1 MTKIRSRALGAA
13 IAAGALVAVP
23 AVASAH
29 HPADPVAKVAFHT
42 DRADA
47 ALDRA
52 AELFAAD
59 RERGALGALSRSRH
73 ALHHAVKVTVR
84 IVHRADTDEERGVA
98 ATAVIDVATQ
108 MDENIPALVGL
119 IEVADKPRADLR
131 LAKAALAD
139 AKGREKAIEVL
150 KELVEEGLPAEAQT
164 AVAEAIAALSTDRS
178 AEIAKATETLAD
190 PEVSA
195 AVGKRVRLAIDVSL
209 RGQERAEAILKELI
223 EQLPDAARDGLQ
235 RALDAVCA
243 ERERSA
249 EGLDEASE
257 RMPEGVR
264 KFVDGLVRRHL
275 GPPSV
280 DEPTTTEGE
289 TEEPA
294 TTPVAPEGTEAAGDD
309 SAQAPW
315 GPGGRR
321 GR

>member
-1 MTKIRSRALGAA
+1 MTKIRTRALGAA
-13 IAAGALVAVP
+13 IAAGALVALP
-23 AVASAH
+23 AAASA
-29 HPADPVAKVAFHT
+29 APVDAAAKVAVHT

-52 AELFAAD
+52 SELFAAG
-59 RERGALGALSRSRH
+59 RERPAVGALNRSRIALRH
-73 ALHHAVKVTVR
+73 ALKVSVR
-84 IVHRADTDEERGVA
+84 IVRKADTDEERGVA

-108 MDENIPALVGL
+108 MDENIPTLVGL
-119 IEVADKPRADLR
+119 IETADAPRADLR

-139 AKGREKAIEVL
+139 ARAREKAIAIL
-150 KELVEEGLPAEAQT
+150 QELVEDGLSAESEA
-164 AVAEAIAALSTDRS
+164 AVAQAIAALSTDRT
-178 AEIAKATETLAD
+178 AEIAKATEVLSD

-195 AVGKRVRLAIDVSL
+195 AAGRNIRLAIDVSL
-209 RGQERAEAILKELI
+209 RGQERAEAILKHLMT
-223 EQLPDAARDGLQ
+223 QLPDAAQDGLQ

-249 EGLDEASE
+249 EGLDAASE

-275 GPPSV
+275 GPPPA
-280 DEPTTTEGE
+280 DAPTTTAGE

-294 TTPVAPEGTEAAGDD
+294 TVPVAPEGTEAAGDD
-309 SAQAPW
+309 SAEAPW